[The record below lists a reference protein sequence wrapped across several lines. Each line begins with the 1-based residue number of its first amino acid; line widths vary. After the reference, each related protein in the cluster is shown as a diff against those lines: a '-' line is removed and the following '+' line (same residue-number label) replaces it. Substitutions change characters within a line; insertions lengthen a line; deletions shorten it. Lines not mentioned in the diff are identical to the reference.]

1 VLRFNTAANVE
12 DHDDRSKPPLI
23 QQRGRFKVTPGHV
36 ELDKAHSPGLQ
47 KSHSMQAISHLPSLS
62 IPSSIEAASTIIG
75 GSLYMQLYNVLQTN
89 MLQRVNLSTHTNSQ
103 VTKKKL
109 EYVQLC

>member
-1 VLRFNTAANVE
+1 MQVADEPSPEAVPKVPKSSAANVE

-47 KSHSMQAISHLPSLS
+47 K
-62 IPSSIEAASTIIG
+62 
-75 GSLYMQLYNVLQTN
+75 
-89 MLQRVNLSTHTNSQ
+89 
-103 VTKKKL
+103 
-109 EYVQLC
+109 